1 MNASEDKSAKA
12 DNSAVQRKR
21 LSDQI
26 GWRGLA
32 GTILIV
38 VVLILLTTA
47 YFRYFG
53 DHNHIKFVFVV
64 AIGGLLGLTEILGR
78 YTDSPTA
85 ALKSPG
91 AVIYVL
97 VNAIASGVALYLLTE
112 LAPAAVSNPI
122 SQVLLA
128 GLGAMAFLR
137 SSVFKAKVGN
147 EEVPIGPAIILDT
160 LLKFADAQVDRGRAE
175 DRAERI
181 GEVVQSLPLGQVGVD
196 LPRLCFA
203 LMQNLSVDIQQ
214 KLLNDITLIVTD
226 TKRSEFD
233 EGTGGWTGAVEPR
246 RNWNVGRC
254 SNLAEE
260 PTDGRGN
267 RSWSSRQV
275 RPAIS
280 SRRRRRGRRTIC
292 CRTSGGS
299 WRKSSMPQPRA
310 PNATLP
316 TIRQRPAPAAP
327 PKCRTSARR

>member
-226 TKRSEFD
+226 TKRSELMKVL
-233 EGTGGWTGAVEPR
+233 EVGLVLWSRVGIGTLVGAVTLLKNPQM
-246 RNWNVGRC
+246 
-254 SNLAEE
+254 AA
-260 PTDGRGN
+260 
-267 RSWSSRQV
+267 
-275 RPAIS
+275 AIAP
-280 SRRRRRGRRTIC
+280 GV
-292 CRTSGGS
+292 TSGSASNIVPPTPQGS
-299 WRKSSMPQPRA
+299 PHDLLPDIRRQLA
-310 PNATLP
+310 QEQHAAT
-316 TIRQRPAPAAP
+316 AG
-327 PKCRTSARR
+327 S

>member
-226 TKRSEFD
+226 TKRSESMKVL
-233 EGTGGWTGAVEPR
+233 EVGLVLWSRVGIGTLVGAVTLLKNPQM
-246 RNWNVGRC
+246 
-254 SNLAEE
+254 AA
-260 PTDGRGN
+260 
-267 RSWSSRQV
+267 
-275 RPAIS
+275 AIAP
-280 SRRRRRGRRTIC
+280 GV
-292 CRTSGGS
+292 TSGSASNIVPPTPQGS
-299 WRKSSMPQPRA
+299 PHDLLPDIRRQLA
-310 PNATLP
+310 QEQHAAT
-316 TIRQRPAPAAP
+316 AG
-327 PKCRTSARR
+327 S